1 MMSVSTDD
9 PYRVLKV
16 RRTATLDE
24 IKIARKRW
32 ELKLHPDKQDPHATE
47 EYRRQC
53 AERLAAV
60 RAAFAKIGTKEKR
73 AAFDADWAEEHPA
86 AAVVM
91 EASEAHDEESME
103 ASEFWSRAL
112 HSLAVVLMTAAAWP
126 VLTRLALTD
135 VLGVHNVGS
144 TLAICIAMLA
154 AAFLALTAP
163 LRLGPSLG
171 LWVATFVIA
180 AVVAIYYPVHEY
192 GAEGFFVY
200 LVIGHRA
207 FFLLLGLCLP
217 RAAARC
223 VVLLA
228 GAAVAPFG
236 AVFVRAFTPFEL
248 MQMGSWLLHTWA
260 LLGATSPLLFIP
272 AAQAPRIAAVVP
284 LCLGAVV
291 GLVSRLRM
299 CGVAFEA
306 SKNAMDLLE
315 QCAGS
320 TAVDLLV
327 AQASTTLLLALAG
340 LFFFLLASLTSA
352 PIPYEE
358 PLEVAKPRLEV
369 KLRTELAD
377 GDVTDLLD
385 VAEDF
390 EEIAEASGP
399 ATCQANPETSPS
411 ERKYGTAALEPH
423 KTMTLEPIKT
433 A

>member
-1 MMSVSTDD
+1 MSVSTDD

-24 IKIARKRW
+24 IKTARKRW
-32 ELKLHPDKQDPHATE
+32 ELKLHPDKQDPHATDE
-47 EYRRQC
+47 FLRQC

-60 RAAFAKIGTKEKR
+60 RVAFAKIGSKDAR
-73 AAFDADWAEEHPA
+73 AAFDAAWAEAHPA

-91 EASEAHDEESME
+91 EASECHDEESME

-112 HSLAVVLMTAAAWP
+112 HSLAVVLMTFAARP
-126 VLTRLALTD
+126 VLTRLALPD
-135 VLGVHNVGS
+135 ELSVHNVGA
-144 TLAICIAMLA
+144 TLTMLA

-180 AVVAIYYPVHEY
+180 AVVAIYYPVHNY
-192 GAEGFFVY
+192 GADGFFVY
-200 LVIGHRA
+200 LLIGHRA
-207 FFLLLGLCLP
+207 FFILLGLCLP
-217 RAAARC
+217 HTAARC
-223 VVLLA
+223 VALLA

-236 AVFVRAFTPFEL
+236 AAFVRAFTPFEL

-272 AAQAPRIAAVVP
+272 AAQVPRKATFLP
-284 LCLGAVV
+284 LCLGAMV

-299 CGVAFEA
+299 CGVALEA
-306 SKNAMDLLE
+306 SKNAMDLLK
-315 QCAGS
+315 QCAGT

-340 LFFFLLASLTSA
+340 LFFILLASLTSA

-369 KLRTELAD
+369 KLRTKLAD
-377 GDVTDLLD
+377 GDVADLLD

-399 ATCQANPETSPS
+399 ATCQANPATSLS
-411 ERKYGTAALEPH
+411 ERKCGTAALEPY
-423 KTMTLEPIKT
+423 KTMYDTQT
-433 A
+433 

>member
-32 ELKLHPDKQDPHATE
+32 ELKLHPDKQDPHATDE
-47 EYRRQC
+47 FRRQC
-53 AERLAAV
+53 AEKLAAV
-60 RAAFAKIGTKEKR
+60 RAAFAKIGTKDAR
-73 AAFDADWAEEHPA
+73 AEHDAAWAKEHPA

-91 EASEAHDEESME
+91 EASEAHDEDSME

-112 HSLAVVLMTAAAWP
+112 HSLAVVLITAAARP
-126 VLTRLALTD
+126 VLTRLALPD
-135 VLGVHNVGS
+135 VLGVVGA
-144 TLAICIAMLA
+144 TLTMLA

-163 LRLGPSLG
+163 LRLGPRPG

-223 VVLLA
+223 VVLLV

-236 AVFVRAFTPFEL
+236 AAFVRAFTPFGL

-272 AAQAPRIAAVVP
+272 AAQAPRKAAVLP

-299 CGVAFEA
+299 CGVALEA

-358 PLEVAKPRLEV
+358 PFEVAKPRLKV

-377 GDVTDLLD
+377 GDVADLLD

-399 ATCQANPETSPS
+399 ATCQANPETSLS
-411 ERKYGTAALEPH
+411 ERKYGTAALKPH
-423 KTMTLEPIKT
+423 KTMTPEPGKT